1 MPQTERKVL
10 FFEVNTVNGDIEEQ
24 PLKFE
29 ETCNHVMNLS
39 PMHRRHKI
47 AQAGPE
53 EFLRLTSFSKRNDGN
68 YEGVFTKY
76 RSGNITAGTEDSDA
90 LEDKELE
97 NGIRP
102 TEIAHFVYITKYRI
116 LCIEYNHSGPKH
128 MQFINYINV
137 MQIKCT
143 DLDEP
148 INYMPVVLHHPDVL
162 EELKK
167 GQYIKTLELVIPRQ
181 EIPTSSQVGDIIK
194 ALLAAA
200 KIGRPGRVGILL
212 YGPTKR
218 GDKSPLMTPR
228 DLVTKL
234 QNDDINLGAFG
245 VAKAEVMM
253 EYGMDTINLL
263 QNKIDSTIKLPSK
276 VISESHEIFSAII
289 TVFTLNKPILIRAV
303 SAALDED
310 E

>member
-1 MPQTERKVL
+1 MANSERKIL
-10 FFEVNTVNGDIEEQ
+10 FFEINTVDGDIEDQERTFEQ
-24 PLKFE
+24 
-29 ETCNHVMNLS
+29 TCKEVMKLTVS
-39 PMHRRHKI
+39 LRRHRI
-47 AQAGPE
+47 AQAGPD
-53 EFLRLTSFSKRNDGN
+53 EFLRLSSFKKRDDGN

-76 RSGNITAGTEDSDA
+76 RSGNIVAGTVDSDT

-97 NGIRP
+97 NGLRP
-102 TEIAHFVYITKYRI
+102 TEIAHFVYVPKYHI

-128 MQFINYINV
+128 LQFINYINV
-137 MQIKCT
+137 MQLKRSG
-143 DLDEP
+143 LAY
-148 INYMPVVLHHPDVL
+148 INYMPVVLHHPDIL

-167 GQYIKTLELVIPRQ
+167 GEYIKTLELVIPRQ
-181 EIPTSSQVGDIIK
+181 ELPSNNKVGDIIK
-194 ALLAAA
+194 ALLAAS
-200 KIGRPGRVGILL
+200 KIGRPGRVGLLL

-228 DLVTKL
+228 DLVSKL
-234 QNDDINLGAFG
+234 EGDDIDLGAFG

-276 VISESHEIFSAII
+276 VVADSKEIFSAIM
-289 TVFTLNKPILIRAV
+289 TVYNANQDILKRAV
-303 SAALDED
+303 SADYDED